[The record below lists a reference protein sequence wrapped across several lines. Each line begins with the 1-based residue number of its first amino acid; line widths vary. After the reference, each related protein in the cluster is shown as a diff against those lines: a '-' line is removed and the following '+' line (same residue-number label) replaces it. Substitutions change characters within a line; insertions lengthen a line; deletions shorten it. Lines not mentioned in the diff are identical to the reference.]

1 MSQAAQSLERFRALV
16 NRPDEAINLAEAAL
30 AIAQQEYL
38 DLEPRRYL
46 DMLGAMAL
54 EVSRSL
60 KPVTAV
66 GERIEALNAYLFGA
80 AGFRGNNTEY
90 YDPRNSFL
98 NQVLE
103 RRTGIPIT
111 LSVVYLEVGWR
122 LGIPLEGVPF
132 PGHFLV
138 KCEVPEGLAVLDPFD
153 GGCQVALEELRRRLT
168 LVWGRA
174 VTTDEVFAQLAA
186 TATRRDILVRMLRN
200 LKAIYV
206 NRPDDTA
213 ALAVVERILALR
225 PDDPAELRDRGIIY
239 ENLECFRAAQADLER
254 YLLLAPQAPD
264 ADMVR
269 RRLKDVVD
277 RVARLN

>member
-1 MSQAAQSLERFRALV
+1 MSLAAQSLERFRALV

-30 AIAQQEYL
+30 AIAQQEYS

-98 NQVLE
+98 SQVLE

-225 PDDPAELRDRGIIY
+225 PDDPAELRDRGMIY

>member
-1 MSQAAQSLERFRALV
+1 MSTAALERFHALV
-16 NRPDEAINLAEAAL
+16 DRPDEAINLAEAAL
-30 AIAQQEYL
+30 AIAQQEYP

-54 EVSRSL
+54 EVSRGL
-60 KPVTAV
+60 KPVTGV
-66 GERIEALNAYLFGA
+66 PERIAALNAHLFGV
-80 AGFRGNNTEY
+80 AGFRGNNREY

-138 KCEVPEGLAVLDPFD
+138 KCELPDGLAVLDAFE

-168 LVWGRA
+168 LVYGRA
-174 VTTDEVFAQLAA
+174 VSGGEVLAQLAL
-186 TATRRDILVRMLRN
+186 TATRKDILVRMLRN
-200 LKAIYV
+200 LKAIYI
-206 NRPDDTA
+206 NRRDDDA
-213 ALAVVERILALR
+213 ALAAVERILLLR
-225 PDDPAELRDRGIIY
+225 PDDPGEVRDRGMIH
-239 ENLECFRAAQADLER
+239 ESLECFRAARDDLER
-254 YLLLAPQAPD
+254 YLRLAPQAED
-264 ADMVR
+264 AEAVR
-269 RRLKDVVD
+269 RRLAEVAA

>member
-1 MSQAAQSLERFRALV
+1 MREPTQSLERFRALV

-30 AIAQQEYL
+30 AIAQQEYPDL
-38 DLEPRRYL
+38 DPRRYL
-46 DMLGAMAL
+46 DLLGAIAL
-54 EVSRSL
+54 EISRVL
-60 KPVTAV
+60 RPVTAV
-66 GERIEALNAYLFGA
+66 EERIATLNAHLFGA
-80 AGFRGNNTEY
+80 GGFRGNSKEY

-111 LSVVYLEVGWR
+111 LSVVYMEVGWR
-122 LGIPLEGVPF
+122 LGIPFQGVPF

-138 KCEVPEGLAVLDPFD
+138 KCEVEDGLAVLDPFD

-174 VTTDEVFAQLAA
+174 VTTDEVLAQLAL
-186 TATRRDILVRMLRN
+186 TATRKDILVRMLHN
-200 LKAIYV
+200 LKAIYI
-206 NRPDDTA
+206 NRPDEHA

-225 PDDPAELRDRGIIY
+225 PDDPVEVRDRGMIY
-239 ENLECFRAAQADLER
+239 ESLECFRAAQADLER
-254 YLLLAPQAPD
+254 YLRLAPQAPD

-269 RRLKDVVD
+269 RHLADVSG

>member
-30 AIAQQEYL
+30 AIAQQEYS

-98 NQVLE
+98 SQVLE

-225 PDDPAELRDRGIIY
+225 PDDPAELRDRGMIY

>member
-1 MSQAAQSLERFRALV
+1 MSQEAQSLERFRALV
-16 NRPDEAINLAEAAL
+16 DRPEEAINLAEAAL
-30 AIAQQEYL
+30 AIAQQEYPG
-38 DLEPRRYL
+38 LEPRRYL
-46 DMLGAMAL
+46 EMLGAMAL
-54 EVSRSL
+54 EIARGL
-60 KPVTAV
+60 KPVTV
-66 GERIEALNAYLFGA
+66 VSERIAALNAHLFGA
-80 AGFRGNNTEY
+80 GGFRGNSAEY

-122 LGIPLEGVPF
+122 LGIPLQGVPF

-138 KCEVPEGLAVLDPFD
+138 KCEVPDGLAVLDPFD
-153 GGCQVALEELRRRLT
+153 GGNAVELEELRRRLT

-174 VTTDEVFAQLAA
+174 VTTDEVYAQLAA
-186 TATRRDILVRMLRN
+186 TASRRDILARMLRN

-206 NRPDDTA
+206 NRADDTA

-225 PDDPAELRDRGIIY
+225 PDEAAELRDRGMIY
-239 ENLECFRAAQADLER
+239 ENLECYRAAQADLER

-269 RRLKDVVD
+269 RRLRDVAE